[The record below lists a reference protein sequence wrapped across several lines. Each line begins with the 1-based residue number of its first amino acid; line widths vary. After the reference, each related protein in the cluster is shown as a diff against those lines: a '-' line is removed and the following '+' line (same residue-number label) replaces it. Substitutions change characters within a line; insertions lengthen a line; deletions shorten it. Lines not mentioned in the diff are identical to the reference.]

1 MENNIA
7 IVKLDKEIRLNRYIQ
22 IACLPNNTS
31 NRIPDVAWDKQSLY
45 TAGFSSAGSSFSTW
59 VLQNLRFDMYNAS
72 MCDRVQPNITRNWDK
87 QFCAGEYNDYGNTT
101 GNCHGDYGSA
111 SYAYMDVN
119 GVKKYVAVGLLSHD
133 VPCSTMHS
141 PA

>member
-7 IVKLDKEIRLNRYIQ
+7 IVKLDKEIKLNRYIQ
-22 IACLPNNTS
+22 IACLPNKTS
-31 NRIPDVAWDKQSLY
+31 NKIPDEAWDKQSLY
-45 TAGFSSAGSSFSTW
+45 IAGFSSAGSSYTNW
-59 VLQNLRFDMYNAS
+59 ELQNLKFDMYNSS
-72 MCDRVQPNITRNWDK
+72 MCDIVKPNVTKNWDK

-101 GNCHGDYGSA
+101 GTCHGDYGSA

-133 VPCSTMHS
+133 VPCSTIHS